1 MDPSSIIGG
10 LTAAAAS
17 GLAIGTGLRLIST
30 ARRASR
36 DLREFS
42 RSPDGALERQ
52 RLLQRSAQTKT
63 RRLSGRTRESSIV
76 GLFGDALRH
85 TDGSYTRGYDLPLQP
100 TMLAPDEVADT
111 YIDGF
116 ADMLT
121 VDVPEGT
128 ILQFRYAVG
137 PDPGRAIAEHLR
149 ARSYQDAYFPAVRLH
164 DLNIDFLKAMAEQQV
179 FRQEHAS
186 LFVRVPMSHENDRSL
201 HGFNTFFAS
210 MMTDWR
216 EHRLSGLKHRAAEH
230 WSKSRNDGVIRR
242 IREHEEESLRQ
253 AEKCFRLLEM
263 QSPVSLRSLNREQ
276 LWRAVYQSHVTGSPS
291 VPRLPQYDGLDL
303 RDYLCAETIEDRGW
317 YVMHGIC
324 PATIVSVF
332 APGEQFIAADAMRAL
347 MAHPGLAFRHT
358 IITEFISID
367 REKAKA
373 KLDSHIKH
381 VERSGTRADGR
392 YELTPEAEAS
402 FNDLKQ
408 TRRAITGSREALVKL
423 RQYAVVYGAPAHTRP
438 ELRASVKQL
447 DVNADTLVS
456 AFQSLDGVQAAR
468 EEPAAL
474 HCLYPGTLVG
484 EACAESNGRELT
496 EVAHSLAAF
505 IPAESSWGGSHRP
518 HTLMTT
524 VSGRLT
530 GLNLWDKSSRTNIK
544 SPVVLIL
551 GEPGAGK
558 TICGAR
564 IINDAL
570 ATVANLRVHAL
581 DNGGS
586 LAPHAFVTRARYHRF
601 TPEDPKAINIWDFPE
616 LSYGKD
622 LQLNKVTEQISLI
635 VMDAMNLAEASDPL
649 ARDLLSKAVVQVLK
663 NIAPRNGPGKP
674 RREPV
679 HSDLVAMLEAYDF
692 GSDALNDRAREIAL
706 ALEKYLGNPWL
717 DAPTH
722 PDFQIS
728 SAYDVYELESL
739 NAFQPDIK
747 QTLANRIGARVI
759 RAIGA
764 KQPDGTR
771 APTLVVFDE
780 VHEYR
785 HNFPGLIPVL
795 KKGTRHGR
803 KHNVVTMMMTHTYDD
818 FEGMHDVTSTAGVKL
833 IGKQTGDLSLLERDA
848 RLSSRTIQAI
858 SALKNVD
865 GLYTQWVMVLGS
877 GDHQQVEVV
886 QNNLS
891 PTLLWTF
898 TTHPDEANARARAA
912 ALRPNWPLTE
922 VIAWLA
928 SQYPQGLA
936 ASGLLFDESLLTEE
950 SLYSRK

>member
-1 MDPSSIIGG
+1 MDPTSIIGG
-10 LTAAAAS
+10 LTAAAMY
-17 GLAIGTGLRLIST
+17 GLAIGTGLRLIPT
-30 ARRASR
+30 ARRACR
-36 DLREFS
+36 DLRNFS
-42 RSPDGALERQ
+42 HSPDGALERE
-52 RLLQRSAQTKT
+52 RLLQRSAQTKA
-63 RRLSGRTRESSIV
+63 RRLPSRARESSIM
-76 GLFGDALRH
+76 GLYGDVLRH
-85 TDGSYTRGYDLPLQP
+85 ADGSYTRGYDLPLQP
-100 TMLAPDEVADT
+100 TMLAPDEVADA

-121 VDVPEGT
+121 VDLPAGT

-149 ARSYQDAYFPAVRLH
+149 TRSYKDAYFPAARLH
-164 DLNIDFLKAMAEQQV
+164 DLNIDFLKAMADTRV

-210 MMTDWR
+210 MITDWR
-216 EHRLSGLKHRAAEH
+216 EHGLSGLKHRAAEH

-242 IREHEEESLRQ
+242 IREHEEESLRK
-253 AEKCFRLLEM
+253 AEKYFRLLEM
-263 QSPVSLRSLNREQ
+263 QSPVSLHRLNREH

-291 VPRLPQYDGLDL
+291 VPRLPQFDGLDL

-347 MAHPGLAFRHT
+347 TAHPGLAFRHT

-423 RQYAVVYGAPAHTRP
+423 RQYAVIYGDPARTRA

-484 EACAESNGRELT
+484 EACNQTNGRELT

-518 HTLMTT
+518 HTLLTT

-530 GLNLWDKSSRTNIK
+530 GLNLWDKSRRTNIK

-570 ATVANLRVHAL
+570 ATVPSLRVHAL

-586 LAPHAFVTRARYHRF
+586 LASHAFVTGARYHRF

-622 LQLNKVTEQISLI
+622 LQLNKITEQISLI

-692 GSDALNDRAREIAL
+692 GSDPLNARAREIAL

-728 SAYDVYELESL
+728 SAYDVYELDSL
-739 NAFQPDIK
+739 NAFQSDIK

-764 KQPDGTR
+764 KQTDGTR

-833 IGKQTGDLSLLERDA
+833 IGKQTGDLSLLARDA
-848 RLSSRTIQAI
+848 RLSPRTIQAI

-912 ALRPNWPLTE
+912 TLRPDWPLTE
-922 VIAWLA
+922 IIAWLA

-950 SLYSRK
+950 SLHSRK

>member
-1 MDPSSIIGG
+1 MDGITIVGG
-10 LTAAAAS
+10 LTAALTS
-17 GLAIGTGLRLIST
+17 GLAIGSGMRLLPIAT
-30 ARRASR
+30 QAGR
-36 DLREFS
+36 DFWRFS
-42 RSPDGALERQ
+42 QSDDGALERA
-52 RLLQRSAQTKT
+52 RLLQRKARKLT
-63 RRLSGRTRESSIV
+63 RRTRESSIV
-76 GLFGDALRH
+76 GLYGDVLRH
-85 TDGSYTRGYDLPLQP
+85 VDGSYTRGYDLPLQSS
-100 TMLAPDEVADT
+100 MLAPDEVVDT

-116 ADMLT
+116 GDMLT
-121 VDVPEGT
+121 VDLPAGT
-128 ILQFRYAVG
+128 VLQFRYAVG

-149 ARSYQDAYFPAVRLH
+149 ARSYGDAYVPAARLH
-164 DLNIDFLKAMAEQQV
+164 DLNLDFLKAITDGRV
-179 FRQEHAS
+179 FKQEHAS
-186 LFVRVPMSHENDRSL
+186 LFVRVPAQHENDHLS
-201 HGFNTFFAS
+201 HGFNSFAS
-210 MMTDWR
+210 MMVRSCR
-216 EHRLSGLKHRAAEH
+216 EHGFRSFRRHASAN
-230 WSKSRNDGVIRR
+230 WSSSRDDGIVRR
-242 IREHEEESLRQ
+242 ILEHEEESLRK

-263 QSPVSLRSLNREQ
+263 QTPVGLLRLDRQQ
-276 LWRAVYQSHVTGSPS
+276 LWRAVYQSHVNSSDS

-317 YVMHGIC
+317 YVLHGIC
-324 PATIVSVF
+324 PATIISVF
-332 APGEQFIAADAMRAL
+332 TPGEQCIAADATRAL
-347 MAHPGLAFRHT
+347 TAHPGLAFRHT
-358 IITEFISID
+358 IITEFVSID

-408 TRRAITGSREALVKL
+408 TRRAITGSREALVKM
-423 RQYAVVYGAPAHTRP
+423 RQYAVVYGDPARTGA
-438 ELRASVKQL
+438 ELKRSLKQL
-447 DVNADTLVS
+447 DVNADTLVA
-456 AFQSLDGVQAAR
+456 AFQSLDGVQASR
-468 EEPAAL
+468 EEPSAL

-484 EACAESNGRELT
+484 EASPETNGRELT
-496 EVAHSLAAF
+496 EVAHSLSAF
-505 IPAESSWGGSHRP
+505 IPTESSWGGSHRP
-518 HTLMTT
+518 HTLLTT

-530 GLNLWDKSSRTNIK
+530 GLNLWDKSARTNIK

-558 TICGAR
+558 TVCGAR

-570 ATVANLRVHAL
+570 ATIPNLRVHAL
-581 DNGGS
+581 DIGGS
-586 LAPHAFVTRARYHRF
+586 LAPHAFVTSARYHRF
-601 TPEDPKAINIWDFPE
+601 NPEDPKAINIWDFPE
-616 LSYGKD
+616 LAYGKD
-622 LQLNKVTEQISLI
+622 LQLNKITEQISLI

-722 PDFQIS
+722 PDFQVAS
-728 SAYDVYELESL
+728 PYDVYELESL

-759 RAIGA
+759 RAIGE
-764 KQPDGTR
+764 KQADGTR

-785 HNFPGLIPVL
+785 QNFPGLIPVL

-803 KHNVVTMMMTHTYDD
+803 KHNVVTVMMTHTYDD

-833 IGKQTGDLSLLERDA
+833 IGKQTGDLSLLARDA
-848 RLSSRTIQAI
+848 KLSPRAVQAI
-858 SALKNVD
+858 GALKNVD
-865 GLYTQWVMVLGS
+865 GQYTQWVLVIGS

-898 TTHPDEANARARAA
+898 TTNPDEANARARAA
-912 ALRPNWPLTE
+912 GLRPDWPLSE

-928 SQYPQGLA
+928 SQYPEGLA
-936 ASGLLFDESLLTEE
+936 SSGLMFDESLLEGWP
-950 SLYSRK
+950 SN

>member
-1 MDPSSIIGG
+1 MDTTSIVGA
-10 LTAAAAS
+10 LTVAAAS
-17 GLAIGTGLRLIST
+17 GLAIGTGFRLLPT
-30 ARRASR
+30 ARQAFR
-36 DLREFS
+36 DLRQFSFS
-42 RSPDGALERQ
+42 REGSLERE
-52 RLLQRSAQTKT
+52 RLLQRRAPTQA
-63 RRLSGRTRESSIV
+63 RRLTGRTRESSIV
-76 GLFGDALRH
+76 GLYGDVLRH
-85 TDGSYTRGYDLPLQP
+85 ADGSYTRGYDLPLQP
-100 TMLAPDEVADT
+100 TMLASDEVVDA

-121 VDVPEGT
+121 VDLPAGT
-128 ILQFRYAVG
+128 VLQFRYAVG

-149 ARSYQDAYFPAVRLH
+149 ARSYEHGYFPAARLH
-164 DLNIDFLKAMAEQQV
+164 DLNLDFLKAIADTRI
-179 FRQEHAS
+179 FRQERAS
-186 LFVRVPMSHENDRSL
+186 LFVRVPARHENDRSL
-201 HGFNTFFAS
+201 QGFNTFVS
-210 MMTDWR
+210 LMLSDGR
-216 EHRLSGLKHRAAEH
+216 DHRLRRIKHRAVNH
-230 WSKSRNDGVIRR
+230 WSSSRDDSVLRR
-242 IREHEEESLRQ
+242 IEEHEEESLRK

-263 QSPVSLRSLNREQ
+263 QSSVSLHRLNREE
-276 LWRAVYQSHVTGSPS
+276 LWRAVYQSHVTGSMS

-317 YVMHGIC
+317 YVMHGIS

-347 MAHPGLAFRHT
+347 TAHPGLAFRHT

-392 YELTPEAEAS
+392 YELSPEAEAS

-408 TRRAITGSREALVKL
+408 TRKAITGSREALVQI
-423 RQYAVVYGAPAHTRP
+423 RQYAVIYGDPARTRA
-438 ELRASVKQL
+438 ELQRSLKQL
-447 DVNADTLVS
+447 DVNADMLVS
-456 AFQSLDGVQAAR
+456 AFQTLDGVQASR

-484 EACAESNGRELT
+484 EASEEINGRELT
-496 EVAHSLAAF
+496 EVAHSLAAL

-518 HTLMTT
+518 HTLLTT

-586 LAPHAFVTRARYHRF
+586 LAPHAFVTGARYHRF
-601 TPEDPKAINIWDFPE
+601 NPEHPKAINIWDFPE
-616 LSYGKD
+616 LAYGKD
-622 LQLNKVTEQISLI
+622 LQLNKITEQISFI

-663 NIAPRNGPGKP
+663 NIAPRNNPVKP

-717 DAPTH
+717 DAPTD
-722 PDFQIS
+722 PEFQIS
-728 SAYDVYELESL
+728 SPYDVYELDSL

-759 RAIGA
+759 RAIGE

-771 APTLVVFDE
+771 APTLLVFDE

-785 HNFPGLIPVL
+785 QNFPGLIPVL

-803 KHNVVTMMMTHTYDD
+803 KHNVVTLMMTHTYED

-833 IGKQTGDLSLLERDA
+833 IGKQTGDLSLLVRDA
-848 RLSSRTIQAI
+848 RLSARTLQAI
-858 SALKNVD
+858 GALKNVD

-912 ALRPNWPLTE
+912 TLRPDLPLTE

-936 ASGLLFDESLLTEE
+936 SSGQMFDESLLADWA
-950 SLYSRK
+950 LR

>member
-1 MDPSSIIGG
+1 MDLTLIVGG

-17 GLAIGTGLRLIST
+17 GLAIGTGLRLLPT
-30 ARRASR
+30 ANQAFR
-36 DLREFS
+36 DLRQFS
-42 RSPDGALERQ
+42 GSRDGALERE
-52 RLLQRSAQTKT
+52 RLLQRQAQAKA

-76 GLFGDALRH
+76 GLYGDVLRH
-85 TDGSYTRGYDLPLQP
+85 RDGSYTRGYGLPLQP
-100 TMLAPDEVADT
+100 TMLASDEVTDA

-121 VDVPEGT
+121 VDLPPGT
-128 ILQFRYAVG
+128 VLQFRYAVG

-149 ARSYQDAYFPAVRLH
+149 ARNYKEAYFPAARLH
-164 DLNIDFLKAMAEQQV
+164 DLNIDFLKAMADTRV

-186 LFVRVPMSHENDRSL
+186 LFVRVPVRHENDRSL
-201 HGFNTFFAS
+201 HGFNTFIAS
-210 MMTDWR
+210 MVSDWR
-216 EHRLSGLKHRAAEH
+216 KHGLRGFKQRAADH
-230 WSKSRNDGVIRR
+230 WSASRNDGVVRR
-242 IREHEEESLRQ
+242 IREYEEESLRQ
-253 AEKCFRLLEM
+253 AEKYLRLLEM
-263 QSPVSLRSLNREQ
+263 QSPVSLHRLNREQ
-276 LWRAVYQSHVTGSPS
+276 LWRAVYQSHVTGSTS

-303 RDYLCAETIEDRGW
+303 RDYLCAETMEDRGW

-347 MAHPGLAFRHT
+347 TAHPGLAFRHT

-367 REKAKA
+367 REKAKT

-408 TRRAITGSREALVKL
+408 TRKAITGSREALVKL
-423 RQYAVVYGAPAHTRP
+423 RQYAVIYGDPARTRA
-438 ELRASVKQL
+438 ELQRSIKQL
-447 DVNADTLVS
+447 DVNADTLVN
-456 AFQSLDGVQAAR
+456 AFQTLDGVQATR

-474 HCLYPGTLVG
+474 HCLYPSTLVG
-484 EACAESNGRELT
+484 EARDETNGRELT

-505 IPAESSWGGSHRP
+505 IPTESSWGGSHRP
-518 HTLMTT
+518 HTLLTT

-570 ATVANLRVHAL
+570 ASVANLRVHAL

-586 LAPHAFVTRARYHRF
+586 LAPHAFVTGARYHRF

-616 LSYGKD
+616 LAYGKD
-622 LQLNKVTEQISLI
+622 LQLNKITEQISLI
-635 VMDAMNLAEASDPL
+635 VIDAMNLAEASDPL

-663 NIAPRNGPGKP
+663 NIAPRNGLGKP

-679 HSDLVAMLEAYDF
+679 HGDLVAMLEAYDF
-692 GSDALNDRAREIAL
+692 GNDALNNRAREIAL

-717 DAPTH
+717 DAPT
-722 PDFQIS
+722 DLEFQTAS
-728 SAYDVYELESL
+728 PYDVYELDSL

-759 RAIGA
+759 RAIGE

-771 APTLVVFDE
+771 APTLLVFDE
-780 VHEYR
+780 VHEYQQ
-785 HNFPGLIPVL
+785 NFPGLIPVL

-803 KHNVVTMMMTHTYDD
+803 KHNVVTLMMTHTYDD

-833 IGKQTGDLSLLERDA
+833 IGRQTGDLSLLARDA
-848 RLSSRTIQAI
+848 RLSPRTLQAI
-858 SALKNVD
+858 GALKNVD

-898 TTHPDEANARARAA
+898 TTHPDEANVRARAA
-912 ALRPNWPLTE
+912 ALRPGWPLTE

-928 SQYPQGLA
+928 VQYPQGLA
-936 ASGLLFDESLLTEE
+936 SSGLMFDESLLGAE
-950 SLYSRK
+950 SLRS

>member
-1 MDPSSIIGG
+1 MDPTSIIGG

-17 GLAIGTGLRLIST
+17 GLAIGAGLRLIPT
-30 ARRASR
+30 ARRASL
-36 DLREFS
+36 DLRDFS
-42 RSPDGALERQ
+42 RSRDGALERE
-52 RLLQRSAQTKT
+52 RLLQRRAQTKA
-63 RRLSGRTRESSIV
+63 RRLSGHTRESSIV
-76 GLFGDALRH
+76 GLYGDVLRH
-85 TDGSYTRGYDLPLQP
+85 TDGSYTRGYGLPLQP

-121 VDVPEGT
+121 VDLPAGT

-137 PDPGRAIAEHLR
+137 PDSGRAIAEHLR
-149 ARSYQDAYFPAVRLH
+149 ARSYKEAYFPAARLH
-164 DLNIDFLKAMAEQQV
+164 DLNLDFLKAMADTGV

-201 HGFNTFFAS
+201 HGFNTFIAS
-210 MMTDWR
+210 MITDWR
-216 EHRLSGLKHRAAEH
+216 EHRLSGLKHRAAAH
-230 WSKSRNDGVIRR
+230 WSKSRNDGVVRR
-242 IREHEEESLRQ
+242 IREHEEDSLRQ
-253 AEKCFRLLEM
+253 AEKYFRLLEM
-263 QSPVSLRSLNREQ
+263 QSPVSLQRLNREQ

-291 VPRLPQYDGLDL
+291 VPRLPQFDGLDL
-303 RDYLCAETIEDRGW
+303 RDYLCSETIEDRGW

-324 PATIVSVF
+324 PATIVSIF

-347 MAHPGLAFRHT
+347 TAHPGLAFRHT

-423 RQYAVVYGAPAHTRP
+423 RQYAVIYGDPARS
-438 ELRASVKQL
+438 RVDRQRSVKQL

-456 AFQSLDGVQAAR
+456 TFQSLDGVQAAR

-484 EACAESNGRELT
+484 EACNRTNGRELT

-518 HTLMTT
+518 HTLLTT

-530 GLNLWDKSSRTNIK
+530 GLSLWDKSSRTKIK

-586 LAPHAFVTRARYHRF
+586 LAPHAFVTGARYHRF

-722 PDFQIS
+722 PDFQIT
-728 SAYDVYELESL
+728 SAYDVYELDSL
-739 NAFQPDIK
+739 NPFQPDIK

-803 KHNVVTMMMTHTYDD
+803 KHNVVTMMMTHTYAD

-833 IGKQTGDLSLLERDA
+833 IGKQTGDLSLLASDA
-848 RLSSRTIQAI
+848 RLSPRTLQAI
-858 SALKNVD
+858 SALKNLD

-912 ALRPNWPLTE
+912 ALRPDWPLTE